1 MQKINGRVV
10 YKLSDDINTDKILAG
25 RYLILTGDEELAAHC
40 FEGHVAD
47 WNDKV
52 KKGDILV
59 AGENFGCG
67 SSREHAP
74 VSLKGSGIAAVIAE
88 SFGRIFYR
96 NAIAVGLPVIQ
107 APQISIKVEEGDI
120 LELEVDNGK
129 ITNTRTNEMIL
140 FDPFPD
146 FIQAYID
153 EGGLANYVRKRLIKK
168 S

>member
-40 FEGHVAD
+40 FEGHIAG

-107 APQISIKVEEGDI
+107 ASQISTKVEEGDI
-120 LELEVDNGK
+120 LEVEVDNGK

-153 EGGLANYVRKRLIKK
+153 EGGLSNYVRKRLIKK

>member
-1 MQKINGRVV
+1 
-10 YKLSDDINTDKILAG
+10 
-25 RYLILTGDEELAAHC
+25 
-40 FEGHVAD
+40 
-47 WNDKV
+47 
-52 KKGDILV
+52 
-59 AGENFGCG
+59 
-67 SSREHAP
+67 
-74 VSLKGSGIAAVIAE
+74 
-88 SFGRIFYR
+88 
-96 NAIAVGLPVIQ
+96 VIQ